1 MTSQSSI
8 DPASARDTLQVGDR
22 SYAYYRLDAAG
33 ASDLER
39 LPYTI
44 KVLLENMLRGA
55 ATSPDLVRADDVR
68 ALATWDPTQPAEAEL
83 PFMPARVI
91 LQDFTGVPCVVDLA
105 AMRDAVADLGGDPSR
120 INPLVP
126 ADLVID
132 HSVQVDQFGTDAAFL
147 INVDREY
154 ERNGE
159 RYALLRWAQQAFAD
173 FRVVPPGTGIVHQVN
188 LEFLA
193 DVVAAREIDGLLT
206 AFPDTLVGTD
216 SHTTMIN
223 GLGVVGWGVGGI
235 EAEAAL
241 LGQPLYQPM
250 PIVVGFRLDGDM
262 PSGATATD
270 LVLYVTEMLRAHG
283 VVGKFVEFYGPGL
296 SRLGLAD
303 RATISNMSPEFGA
316 TATLF
321 PVDDETLRYLRMT
334 GRPDEVVA
342 RVEAYA
348 KAQGLFRTDDTAE
361 PIFSEALSLDL
372 STVVPS
378 LAGPKRPQDRVALS
392 DIRDN
397 FQAAF
402 PNGLHSH
409 ADGTEHEHPGKGVHG
424 ARGTVDEASD
434 ESFPASDPPSYTRDP
449 HAGEHAT
456 RAPARHEPLRLP
468 SDAHYKAAEV
478 HLDGQWHKI
487 RTGSVVIAAI
497 TSCTNTS
504 NPSVMVAAGLV
515 ARNAV
520 DRGLTTK
527 PWVKTSLAPGSR
539 AVTDYLKAAGLMDP
553 LEALRFHLVGYGCTT
568 CIGNSGPLAEPIAE
582 AIETNDIAGVA
593 VLSGNRNFEGRIHPL
608 ARASYL
614 ASPPLVVAFALAG
627 RIDIDLTTEPIG
639 TDSDGKPVMLADIWP
654 TAEEIASVV
663 LKAVSG
669 DVFKRNYA
677 SVFDGDDRWRGL
689 PVPAGDRYA
698 WDPESTYVTRP
709 PFFEGLGDAPSDPA
723 DITGARALAV
733 LGDSVTT
740 DHISPAGSIARS
752 SPAGEWLMGH
762 GVEPREFNSYG
773 SRRGHHEV
781 MMRGTFAN
789 IRLHNLL
796 TPDAEGN
803 VTEHLPSGERMSI
816 FDAAMRYAGEGTPLI
831 ILAGREYGSGSSRDW
846 AAKGPML
853 QGVRAVIA
861 ESYER
866 IHRSNLVGM
875 GVLPLQF
882 LPGES
887 ASSLGLTGRETFEVS
902 GLNGLRPRMEVGV
915 VARGEDGHETRFRAT
930 ARLDGEIDVTYLR
943 NGGVLQTVL
952 RRLAASA

>member
-1 MTSQSSI
+1 MS
-8 DPASARDTLQVGDR
+8 VGDR
-22 SYAYYRLDAAG
+22 SYAYYPLDAAG
-33 ASDLER
+33 AADLER
-39 LPYTI
+39 LPYTVKI
-44 KVLLENMLRGA
+44 LLENMLRGA
-55 ATSPDLVRADDVR
+55 ATQPELVSAKHVR
-68 ALATWDPTQPAEAEL
+68 ALATWDPSAPGEAEL

-105 AMRDAVADLGGDPSR
+105 AMRDAVAEIGGDPSR
-120 INPLVP
+120 VNPLVP

-132 HSVQVDQFGTDAAFL
+132 HSVQVDQFGSDAAFL

-159 RYALLRWAQQAFAD
+159 RYALLRWAQQAFKD

-188 LEFLA
+188 LEYLA
-193 DVVAAREIDGLLT
+193 DVVSERDGVLL
-206 AFPDTLVGTD
+206 PDTLVGTD

-250 PIVVGFRLDGDM
+250 PIVVGFRLDGQL
-262 PSGATATD
+262 PAGATATD
-270 LVLYVTEMLRAHG
+270 LVLFVTEMLRAHG

-296 SRLGLAD
+296 SKLPLAD

-321 PVDDETLRYLRMT
+321 PIDDETLRYLRMT
-334 GRPDEVVA
+334 GRPDEVVE

-348 KAQGLFRTDDTAE
+348 KAQGLFRTDDSPE
-361 PIFSEALSLDL
+361 PMFSESLSLDL
-372 STVVPS
+372 STVAPS
-378 LAGPKRPQDRVALS
+378 LAGPKRPQDRVALTDMRTS
-392 DIRDN
+392 

-409 ADGTEHEHPGKGVHG
+409 EDGTTHEHPGQGVHG
-424 ARGTVDEASD
+424 PRGTVDEASD

-449 HAGEHAT
+449 DAAENAEP
-456 RAPARHEPLRLP
+456 APPRHRPEPLP
-468 SDAHYKAAEV
+468 VEAHYKATEV
-478 HLDGQWHKI
+478 MLDGERHKL

-504 NPSVMVAAGLV
+504 NPSVMVAAGLLAQKAV
-515 ARNAV
+515 AR
-520 DRGLTTK
+520 GLETK

-539 AVTDYLKAAGLMDP
+539 AVTDYLEAAGLMDP
-553 LEALRFHLVGYGCTT
+553 LEALRFNLVGYGCTT
-568 CIGNSGPLAEPIAE
+568 CIGNSGPLAEPIAQ
-582 AIETNDIAGVA
+582 AIEENNIAAVA

-639 TDSDGKPVMLADIWP
+639 TDANGTPVMLSELWP
-654 TAEEIASVV
+654 TAEEVASVV

-669 DVFKRNYA
+669 EVFKRNYA
-677 SVFDGDDRWRGL
+677 SVFDGDDRWKGL

-698 WDPESTYVTRP
+698 WDPASTYVARP
-709 PFFEGLGDAPSDPA
+709 PFFEGIADAPADPD
-723 DITGARALAV
+723 DISGARALAV

-740 DHISPAGSIARS
+740 DHISPAGAIART
-752 SPAGEWLMGH
+752 SPAGAWLMDH
-762 GVEPREFNSYG
+762 GVEPRDFNSYG

-789 IRLHNLL
+789 IRLRNAL

-816 FDAAMRYAGEGTPLI
+816 FDASERYRADGTPLVV
-831 ILAGREYGSGSSRDW
+831 LAGKEYGSGSSRDW

-882 LPGES
+882 MPGES
-887 ASSLGLTGRETFEVS
+887 VSSLGLTGRETFDVL
-902 GLNGLRPRMEVGV
+902 GLSDGLRPRQEVSV
-915 VARGEDGHETRFRAT
+915 VARGEDGRETRFRAI
-930 ARLDGEIDVTYLR
+930 ARLDGEIDVTYMR

-952 RRLAASA
+952 RRLASA

>member
-1 MTSQSSI
+1 LT
-8 DPASARDTLQVGDR
+8 VGGR
-22 SYAYYRLDAAG
+22 SYDYFRLDAAG
-33 ASDLER
+33 ARDLER
-39 LPYTI
+39 MPYTVKI
-44 KVLLENMLRGA
+44 LLENMLRGA
-55 ATSPDLVRADDVR
+55 ATQPDLVSADHVR
-68 ALATWDPTQPAEAEL
+68 ALATWDPTAPGEAEL

-105 AMRDAVADLGGDPSR
+105 AMRDAVADIGGDPSR
-120 INPLVP
+120 VNPLVP

-132 HSVQVDQFGTDAAFL
+132 HSVQVDQFGSDAAFL

-159 RYALLRWAQQAFAD
+159 RYALLRWAQHAFKD

-188 LEFLA
+188 LEYLA
-193 DVVAAREIDGLLT
+193 DVVSERDGMLL
-206 AFPDTLVGTD
+206 PDTLVGTD

-250 PIVVGFRLDGDM
+250 PIVVGFRLDGDL
-262 PSGATATD
+262 PAGATATD
-270 LVLYVTEMLRAHG
+270 LVLYVTEKLRAHG

-321 PVDDETLRYLRMT
+321 PIDEETLRYLRMT
-334 GRPDEVVA
+334 GRPDEVVE

-348 KAQGLFRTDDTAE
+348 RAQGLFRTDQSVE
-361 PIFSEALSLDL
+361 PSFTESLSLDL
-372 STVVPS
+372 STVAPS

-392 DIRDN
+392 DMRTS

-409 ADGTEHEHPGKGVHG
+409 EDGIEHEHPGRGVHG
-424 ARGTVDEASD
+424 PRGTVDEASD

-449 HAGEHAT
+449 NAAENAEP
-456 RAPARHEPLRLP
+456 APPRHDPAPLAA
-468 SDAHYKAAEV
+468 DAHYKATEIM
-478 HLDGQWHKI
+478 LDGERHKL

-504 NPSVMVAAGLV
+504 NPSVMVAAGLL

-520 DRGLTTK
+520 ARGLETK

-539 AVTDYLKAAGLMDP
+539 AVTDYLDVAGLMDP
-553 LEALRFHLVGYGCTT
+553 LEALRFNLVGYGCTT
-568 CIGNSGPLAEPIAE
+568 CIGNSGPLAEPIAQ
-582 AIETNDIAGVA
+582 AIEENDIAAVA

-639 TDSDGKPVMLADIWP
+639 TDADGKPVMLSELWP
-654 TAEEIASVV
+654 SAEEVARVV

-669 DVFKRNYA
+669 EVFKRNYA
-677 SVFDGDDRWRGL
+677 SVFEGDDRWKEL

-698 WDPESTYVTRP
+698 WDPASTYVARP
-709 PFFEGLGDAPSDPA
+709 PFFEGIADAPADPD
-723 DITGARALAV
+723 DIEGARVLAM

-740 DHISPAGSIARS
+740 DHISPAGSIART
-752 SPAGEWLMGH
+752 SPAGAWLIEH
-762 GVEPREFNSYG
+762 GVEPRDFNSYG

-789 IRLHNLL
+789 IRLRNAL

-803 VTEHLPSGERMSI
+803 VTEHLPSGERTSI
-816 FDAAMRYAGEGTPLI
+816 FDAAMRYAADGTPLV
-831 ILAGREYGSGSSRDW
+831 ILAGKEYGSGSSRDW

-875 GVLPLQF
+875 GVLPLQYVA
-882 LPGES
+882 GES
-887 ASSLGLTGRETFEVS
+887 ASSLGLTGRETFAIS
-902 GLNGLRPRMEVGV
+902 GLSDGLRPRMEVTV
-915 VARGEDGHETRFRAT
+915 TARGDDGREVRFRAI
-930 ARLDGEIDVTYLR
+930 ARLDGEIDVSYMR

-952 RRLAASA
+952 RRLASA